1 MTAPEELKVGDTV
14 QFTRGEYLSDKE
26 FTVTHAGKN
35 HLNLKSADGSHCN
48 AIPRHWLRKLSVQ
61 EEDGPMDGG
70 LILIEGDVSSE
81 MGSYLELLDYAIRQ
95 TYEIC
100 VNSPEEYDDLTDEQK
115 AKLDK
120 VHEIWL

>member
-1 MTAPEELKVGDTV
+1 MGGRLIVLEGDT
-14 QFTRGEYLSDKE
+14 S
-26 FTVTHAGKN
+26 N
-35 HLNLKSADGSHCN
+35 
-48 AIPRHWLRKLSVQ
+48 
-61 EEDGPMDGG
+61 
-70 LILIEGDVSSE
+70 E